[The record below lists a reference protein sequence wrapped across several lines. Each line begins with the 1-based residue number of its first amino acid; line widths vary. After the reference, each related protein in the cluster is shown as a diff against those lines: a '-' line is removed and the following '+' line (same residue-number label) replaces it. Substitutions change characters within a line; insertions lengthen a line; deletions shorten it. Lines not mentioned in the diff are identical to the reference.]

1 MNSRRRHPHHEWEII
16 DDEDDRPFRYVL
28 TRAVL
33 AWGVQWRGE
42 THWPDGPLTG
52 AAGPLLE
59 DALVEFPET
68 IARHFR
74 EIVEPMLFPGPWQ
87 SIPVP
92 DDFPPDLVDKLEVH
106 HPSGQV
112 DVHVP
117 TVEQFAYPNPNAPVG
132 PDGKWVWDDRMQTRR
147 RIARR
152 IRRFNRAVN
161 RYSARGGS

>member
-1 MNSRRRHPHHEWEII
+1 MNSRRREAHHEWEIV
-16 DDEDDRPFRYVL
+16 DDEDDRPFTYVL

-33 AWGVQWRGE
+33 TWGVQWRGE

-92 DDFPPDLVDKLEVH
+92 DDFPPELVEKLEVH

-112 DVHVP
+112 GVHVP
-117 TVEQFAYPNPNAPVG
+117 SVEQFAYPNPNAPVG
-132 PDGKWVWDDRMQTRR
+132 PDERMQTRR
-147 RIARR
+147 RLARR
-152 IRRFNRAVN
+152 MRRFKRAVE
-161 RYSARGGS
+161 RYSAKGLS

>member
-1 MNSRRRHPHHEWEII
+1 MNSRRREAHHEWEIV
-16 DDEDDRPFRYVL
+16 DDEDDRPFTYVL

-33 AWGVQWRGE
+33 TWGVQWRGE
-42 THWPDGPLTG
+42 TRWPDGPLTG
-52 AAGPLLE
+52 AAGPLIE

-92 DDFPPDLVDKLEVH
+92 DDFPPELVEKLEVH

-112 DVHVP
+112 GVHVP
-117 TVEQFAYPNPNAPVG
+117 SVEQFAYPNPNAPVG
-132 PDGKWVWDDRMQTRR
+132 PDERMQTRR
-147 RIARR
+147 RLARR

>member
-1 MNSRRRHPHHEWEII
+1 MNSRRREAHHEWEIVFVV
-16 DDEDDRPFRYVL
+16 DDRPFTYVL

-33 AWGVQWRGE
+33 TWGVQWRGE

-92 DDFPPDLVDKLEVH
+92 DDFPPELVEKLEVH

-112 DVHVP
+112 GVHVP
-117 TVEQFAYPNPNAPVG
+117 SVEQFAYPNLNAPVG
-132 PDGKWVWDDRMQTRR
+132 PDERMQTRR
-147 RIARR
+147 RLARR
-152 IRRFNRAVN
+152 MRRFKRAVE
-161 RYSARGGS
+161 RYSAKGLS

>member
-1 MNSRRRHPHHEWEII
+1 MNSRRREAHHEWEIV
-16 DDEDDRPFRYVL
+16 DDEDDRPFTYVL

-33 AWGVQWRGE
+33 TWGVQWRGE
-42 THWPDGPLTG
+42 TRWPDGPLTG

-87 SIPVP
+87 SIPMP
-92 DDFPPDLVDKLEVH
+92 DDFPPELVEKLEVH

-112 DVHVP
+112 GVHVP
-117 TVEQFAYPNPNAPVG
+117 SVEQFAYPNPNAPVG
-132 PDGKWVWDDRMQTRR
+132 PDERMQTRR
-147 RIARR
+147 RLARR
-152 IRRFNRAVN
+152 MRRFKRAVE
-161 RYSARGGS
+161 RYSAKGLS

>member
-1 MNSRRRHPHHEWEII
+1 MNSRRREAHHEWEIV
-16 DDEDDRPFRYVL
+16 DDEDDRPFTYVL

-33 AWGVQWRGE
+33 TWGVQWRGE
-42 THWPDGPLTG
+42 TRWPDGPLTG
-52 AAGPLLE
+52 AAGPLIE

-92 DDFPPDLVDKLEVH
+92 DDFPPDLVEKLEVH

-112 DVHVP
+112 GVHVP
-117 TVEQFAYPNPNAPVG
+117 SVEQFAYPNPNAPVG
-132 PDGKWVWDDRMQTRR
+132 PDERMQTRR
-147 RIARR
+147 RLARR
-152 IRRFNRAVN
+152 MRRFKRAVE
-161 RYSARGGS
+161 RYSAKGLS

>member
-1 MNSRRRHPHHEWEII
+1 MNSRRREAHHEWEIV
-16 DDEDDRPFRYVL
+16 DDEDDRPFTYVL

-33 AWGVQWRGE
+33 TWGVQWRGE
-42 THWPDGPLTG
+42 TRWPDGPLTG
-52 AAGPLLE
+52 AAGPLIE

-92 DDFPPDLVDKLEVH
+92 DDFPPELVEKLEVH

-132 PDGKWVWDDRMQTRR
+132 PDERMQTRR
-147 RIARR
+147 RLARR
-152 IRRFNRAVN
+152 MRRFKRAVE
-161 RYSARGGS
+161 RYSAKGLS

>member
-1 MNSRRRHPHHEWEII
+1 MNSRRREAHHEWEIV
-16 DDEDDRPFRYVL
+16 DDEDDRPFTYVL

-33 AWGVQWRGE
+33 TWGVQWRGE
-42 THWPDGPLTG
+42 TRWPDGPLTG

-112 DVHVP
+112 GVHVP
-117 TVEQFAYPNPNAPVG
+117 SVEQFAYPNPNAPVG
-132 PDGKWVWDDRMQTRR
+132 PDERMQTRR
-147 RIARR
+147 RLARR
-152 IRRFNRAVN
+152 MRRFKRAVE
-161 RYSARGGS
+161 RYSAKGLS

>member
-1 MNSRRRHPHHEWEII
+1 MNSRRREAHHEWEIVFVV
-16 DDEDDRPFRYVL
+16 DDRPFTYVL

-33 AWGVQWRGE
+33 TWGVQWRGE
-42 THWPDGPLTG
+42 TRWPDGPLTG
-52 AAGPLLE
+52 AAGPLIE

-92 DDFPPDLVDKLEVH
+92 DDFPPELVEKLEVH

-112 DVHVP
+112 GVHVP
-117 TVEQFAYPNPNAPVG
+117 SVEQFAYPNPNAPVG
-132 PDGKWVWDDRMQTRR
+132 PDERMQTRR
-147 RIARR
+147 RLARR
-152 IRRFNRAVN
+152 MRRFKRAVE
-161 RYSARGGS
+161 RYSAKGLS

>member
-1 MNSRRRHPHHEWEII
+1 MNSRRREAHHEWEIV
-16 DDEDDRPFRYVL
+16 DDEDDRPFTYVL

-33 AWGVQWRGE
+33 TWGVQWRGE
-42 THWPDGPLTG
+42 TRWPDGPLTG

-92 DDFPPDLVDKLEVH
+92 DDFPPELVEKLEVH

-112 DVHVP
+112 GVHVP

-132 PDGKWVWDDRMQTRR
+132 PDERMQTRR
-147 RIARR
+147 RLARR
-152 IRRFNRAVN
+152 MRRFKRAVE
-161 RYSARGGS
+161 RYSAKGLS

>member
-1 MNSRRRHPHHEWEII
+1 MNSRRREAHHEWEIV
-16 DDEDDRPFRYVL
+16 DDEDDRPFTYVL

-33 AWGVQWRGE
+33 TWGVQWRGE
-42 THWPDGPLTG
+42 TRWPDGPLTG

-92 DDFPPDLVDKLEVH
+92 DDFPPELVEKLEVH

-112 DVHVP
+112 GVHVP
-117 TVEQFAYPNPNAPVG
+117 SVEQFAYPNPNAPVG
-132 PDGKWVWDDRMQTRR
+132 PDERMQTRR
-147 RIARR
+147 RLARR
-152 IRRFNRAVN
+152 MRRFKRAVE
-161 RYSARGGS
+161 RYSAKGLS

>member
-1 MNSRRRHPHHEWEII
+1 MNSRRREAHHEWEIV
-16 DDEDDRPFRYVL
+16 DDEDDRPFTYVL

-33 AWGVQWRGE
+33 TWGVQWRGE
-42 THWPDGPLTG
+42 TRWPDGPLTG
-52 AAGPLLE
+52 AAGPLIE

-92 DDFPPDLVDKLEVH
+92 DDFPPELVEKLEVH

-112 DVHVP
+112 GVHVP
-117 TVEQFAYPNPNAPVG
+117 SVEQFAYPNPNAPVG
-132 PDGKWVWDDRMQTRR
+132 PDERMQTRR
-147 RIARR
+147 RLARR
-152 IRRFNRAVN
+152 MRRFKRAVE
-161 RYSARGGS
+161 RYSAKGLS

>member
-1 MNSRRRHPHHEWEII
+1 MHMNSRRREAHHEWEIV
-16 DDEDDRPFRYVL
+16 DDEDDRPFTYVL

-33 AWGVQWRGE
+33 TWGVQWRGE
-42 THWPDGPLTG
+42 TRWPDGPLTG
-52 AAGPLLE
+52 AAGPLIE

-92 DDFPPDLVDKLEVH
+92 DDFPPELVEKLEVH

-112 DVHVP
+112 GVHVP
-117 TVEQFAYPNPNAPVG
+117 SVEQFAYPNPNAPVG
-132 PDGKWVWDDRMQTRR
+132 PDERMQTRR
-147 RIARR
+147 RLARR
-152 IRRFNRAVN
+152 MRRFKRAVE
-161 RYSARGGS
+161 RYSAKGLS

>member
-1 MNSRRRHPHHEWEII
+1 MNSRRREAHHEWEIV
-16 DDEDDRPFRYVL
+16 DDEDDRPFTYVL

-33 AWGVQWRGE
+33 TWGVQWRGE
-42 THWPDGPLTG
+42 TRWPDGPLTG
-52 AAGPLLE
+52 AAGPLIE

-92 DDFPPDLVDKLEVH
+92 DDFPPELVEKLEVH

-112 DVHVP
+112 GVHVP
-117 TVEQFAYPNPNAPVG
+117 TVEQFAYPNPNAPIG
-132 PDGKWVWDDRMQTRR
+132 PDERMQTRR
-147 RIARR
+147 RLARR
-152 IRRFNRAVN
+152 MRRFKRAVE
-161 RYSARGGS
+161 RYSAKGLS

>member
-1 MNSRRRHPHHEWEII
+1 MNSRRREAHHEWEIV
-16 DDEDDRPFRYVL
+16 DDEDDRPFTYVL

-33 AWGVQWRGE
+33 TWGVQWRGE
-42 THWPDGPLTG
+42 TRWPDGPLTG
-52 AAGPLLE
+52 AAGPLIE

-132 PDGKWVWDDRMQTRR
+132 PDERMQTRR
-147 RIARR
+147 RLARR
-152 IRRFNRAVN
+152 MRRFKRAVE
-161 RYSARGGS
+161 RYSAKGLS

>member
-1 MNSRRRHPHHEWEII
+1 MNSRRREAHHEWEIV
-16 DDEDDRPFRYVL
+16 DDEDDRPFTYVL

-33 AWGVQWRGE
+33 TWGVQWRGE
-42 THWPDGPLTG
+42 TRWPDGPLTG

-132 PDGKWVWDDRMQTRR
+132 PDERMQTRR
-147 RIARR
+147 RLARR
-152 IRRFNRAVN
+152 MRRFKRAVE
-161 RYSARGGS
+161 RYSAKGLS